1 MDIAAVRNGIQ
12 TRLATITDLLA
23 LDRWPDEVHPPC
35 AIVIPEEITFDNTF
49 GRGGD
54 GSLFTIRVLVGKV
67 DDAAAQDAIDA
78 YMNGSGS
85 GSVKT
90 AIEADTTLSGTV
102 DTCSV
107 KKAKRYGVADH
118 NGVQYLACDFT
129 LRVWD

>member
-12 TRLATITDLLA
+12 TRIATITTLMA
-23 LDRWPDEVHPPC
+23 LDRWPDQVIPPC
-35 AIVIPEEITFDNTF
+35 AIVIPEDIAFDNTF

-54 GSLFTIRVLVGKV
+54 GSLFTVRVLVGKV
-67 DDAAAQDAIDA
+67 EDVASQDLLDG

-85 GSVKT
+85 SSVKT

-102 DTCSV
+102 DTCRV
-107 KKAKRYGVADH
+107 ERVKRYGVSDPNH
-118 NGVQYLACDFT
+118 VQYLACDFQ